1 MKSFVAACGIFG
13 LVIGALIWNAV
24 FTLRCTDAMTDA
36 ARQLPDNTHGD
47 PAQYETAMQN
57 IYLIWKEKR
66 DIIAISVPRR
76 ITDPLERALRTAEVG
91 WVTGNDTVYRQS
103 VSDLF
108 DALKTL
114 RETEGF
120 SLGGIV

>member
-13 LVIGALIWNAV
+13 LVIGALIWNTV

>member
-24 FTLRCTDAMTDA
+24 FTLRCTDTMTDA

-57 IYLIWKEKR
+57 IHLIWKEKR

-76 ITDPLERALRTAEVG
+76 ITDPIDRALRTAEAG

-108 DALKTL
+108 DALKIL

-120 SLGGIV
+120 SLGAIV

>member
-108 DALKTL
+108 DALKAL